1 LIKGKWEL
9 FVDGAS
15 NSKGSGAGI
24 VLVSLEGLVLEQVI
38 QLKFSASNN
47 EAEYE
52 PLMIGLK
59 TAKKL
64 GASHLQLFCDS

>member
-1 LIKGKWEL
+1 MKLGMIMGIWEL

-24 VLVSLEGLVLEQVI
+24 VLVSPEGSILEQAI
-38 QLKFSASNN
+38 RLKFSASNN

-52 PLMIGLK
+52 ALMIGLR
-59 TAKKL
+59 TARKL
-64 GASHLQLFCDS
+64 DTNHL